1 MDDVLVIG
9 QQRTGSNLLCYALS
23 FFENHRNVNEFYSV
37 DCDDFI
43 YNLFFS
49 DEERRKFFDIYKTED
64 WKILLNKIH
73 ENPLNALYT
82 LNSIVSNQNK
92 IIKLLDHQFERNNKL
107 YSILD
112 NFTKIIILERSNS
125 LEQYVSLEI
134 AEQNKTWWNQNT
146 NDYKIHVDLNS
157 YLLFCKKK
165 NLFYRDI
172 KEYLKGQD
180 YIILNYEEDLSNGI
194 TDSLLT
200 RLQEYLNSSPSI
212 VEKDRNII
220 KKQSTIDCS
229 EKIINY
235 EDIKSQLQKINFNL
249 D

>member
-23 FFENHRNVNEFYSV
+23 FFENYRNVNEFYSV

-49 DEERRKFFDIYKTED
+49 DEERRKFFEIYKTED

-92 IIKLLDHQFERNNKL
+92 IIKLLDHQFEINNKL

-172 KEYLKGQD
+172 KEYLKDQD
-180 YIILNYEEDLSNGI
+180 YIILNYEKDLSNGI

-212 VEKDRNII
+212 IEKDRNII

-235 EDIKSQLQKINFNL
+235 EDIKSQLQKINFNP

>member
-23 FFENHRNVNEFYSV
+23 FFQNHRNVNEFYSV
-37 DCDDFI
+37 DYDDFI

-235 EDIKSQLQKINFNL
+235 EDIKSQLQKINFNP